1 MFVLSGKQ
9 VWDCF
14 KKLMPYQASTAIK
27 YQKDP
32 TERNKI
38 KVHMKDGTFA
48 FFTMKDD
55 KSYIYEK
62 KF

>member
-1 MFVLSGKQ
+1 MFTLSGKQ

-14 KKLMPYQASTAIK
+14 KKLMPYQAKDVIK

-32 TERNKI
+32 KERNRI
-38 KVHMKDGTFA
+38 QVHMKDGTCA

-55 KSYIYEK
+55 RGYIYEK
-62 KF
+62 HF

>member
-27 YQKDP
+27 YKKDP

-55 KSYIYEK
+55 KNYIYEK

>member
-1 MFVLSGKQ
+1 MFILSGKQ

-38 KVHMKDGTFA
+38 KIHMKDGSFA